1 MATDV
6 VQVKLVFEL
15 PEERC
20 MFRLSKLYPDLIFKN
35 ISMLPIPEN
44 MGNTLVEVSGSRA
57 QQLLDDMKKEGNI
70 ASSKIVLDTP
80 EQVLINVHVNEA
92 IIINLLGE
100 TKVIIDYPLIFQ
112 NGQGFLTLIGERKD
126 IDTLLTRFEE
136 RGIIFTIKSIGG
148 TNSKEILS
156 EKQKEV
162 LVKSLKAGF
171 FETPRKVSLTKLA
184 KEFDVSPT
192 ALSEMIRRLSKR
204 LAEHYVKGSA

>member
-1 MATDV
+1 MASDV
-6 VQVKLVFEL
+6 VQIKIVFSL
-15 PEERC
+15 PEQRC

-35 ISMLPIPEN
+35 ISMLPILEN

-57 QQLLDDMKKEGNI
+57 QKLLDDMKKEKNI
-70 ASSKIVLDTP
+70 ASAKIVLDSP

-92 IIINLLGE
+92 IILNLLGE

-112 NGQGFLTLIGERKD
+112 DGQGFLTLIGERSD
-126 IDTLLTRFEE
+126 IDALLTRFEE
-136 RGIIFTIKSIGG
+136 RGIDFTIKSIGG

-156 EKQKEV
+156 EKQKDV

-171 FETPRKVSLTKLA
+171 FETPRKVSLTNLA

-204 LAEHYVKGSA
+204 LAEHYVQGSA